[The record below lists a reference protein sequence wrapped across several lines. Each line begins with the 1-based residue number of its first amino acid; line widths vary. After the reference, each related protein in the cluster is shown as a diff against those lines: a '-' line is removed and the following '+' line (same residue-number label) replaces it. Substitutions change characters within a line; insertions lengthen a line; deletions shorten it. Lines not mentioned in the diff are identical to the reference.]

1 MHALA
6 FLLGSRAL
14 DLPHGSNPARQ
25 RRDDVP
31 PPIASTPETAA
42 AWRRWRQAG
51 AVTEATRRPEIVLG
65 NPISR
70 AHPG

>member
-14 DLPHGSNPARQ
+14 DVARSSAPAQ
-25 RRDDVP
+25 RPRDEVL

-51 AVTEATRRPEIVLG
+51 TTTKATPRPDVVFGNRLAKG
-65 NPISR
+65 NP
-70 AHPG
+70 G

>member
-14 DLPHGSNPARQ
+14 DVAHRPNPSPHSREE
-25 RRDDVP
+25 VL

-42 AWRRWRQAG
+42 AWRRWRQDG
-51 AVTEATRRPEIVLG
+51 AMTDTMQRSDVALADPVGEP
-65 NPISR
+65 NP
-70 AHPG
+70 G